1 MGGQVAL
8 NVAMEVYESG
18 LLGDVKF
25 LGANP
30 EAIKKGED
38 RQVFKE
44 CMKKSAWICQNLC
57 TRIIMM
63 KL

>member
-30 EAIKKGED
+30 GRLKKAKIV
-38 RQVFKE
+38 RFLKNV
-44 CMKKSAWICQNLC
+44 
-57 TRIIMM
+57 
-63 KL
+63 